1 MSLEVHL
8 WYFFKVPFPEC
19 MGEPVHVW
27 EQEEYGDS
35 PCFPPSLIVNLNIL

>member
-1 MSLEVHL
+1 MSLEVRL

-19 MGEPVHVW
+19 MGACACL

-35 PCFPPSLIVNLNIL
+35 LCLPPSLIVNLNML